1 MKKRRKTI
9 EPRQLRKLLSL
20 NIKAK
25 RKILGISQEKLA
37 ELTAL
42 SVQTINGIE
51 GCRSWVSDKSL
62 TTLADALGVEVFQ
75 LFTPASVDQGGSTGP
90 SLSRVLTLLRKDI
103 IADINAGINRRFNM
117 YLKKD
122 KH

>member
-1 MKKRRKTI
+1 
-9 EPRQLRKLLSL
+9 LRKLLSL

-51 GCRSWVSDKSL
+51 GCRTWVSDKSL
-62 TTLADALGVEVFQ
+62 TTLADALGTEVFQ
-75 LFTPASVDQGGSTGP
+75 LFAPAPEDQSENT
-90 SLSRVLTLLRKDI
+90 SRLLSRVLTRIRKDI
-103 IADINAGINRRFNM
+103 LADINDDINKRFNI
-117 YLKKD
+117 YLKKEKNTQR
-122 KH
+122 KHSQ